1 MGNIIYQYDKSD
13 PLSIYEYSDGLIE
26 HTLFELFGQA
36 AIDAF
41 GNSSNKGELGQN
53 VEELF
58 FGYKK
63 NSISGPDFQEAN
75 LELKCTGVTK
85 YVKTGN
91 WRIKE
96 RLVCGDI
103 NYFSV
108 VNDTFESS
116 SFYLKCRLMLLLF
129 YLYEKG
135 AKNYDL
141 KFVIRILWQLPESD
155 LKIIKDDYDKI
166 VKWVKD
172 GKAHELTEGL
182 TTYLAAC
189 RGGGASTND
198 QSQPYSTEKAKLRRF
213 SLKPAYMRTVIANLT
228 KEEHFYTNY
237 NKEKVGELFTY
248 EQLKKSTFDD
258 LVIEQILNFKGLDY
272 VQLCNKL
279 HATKTNAKQKYA
291 LITNKIV
298 SPKIPLK
305 DVEEYKK
312 AGFTIKTI
320 RLNTIGQP
328 DEAMS
333 FKNIDYQEVFENDIW
348 EESDCYDLFSGRF
361 LFVVFKEVPNESIR
375 YRYFDKKLK
384 RNKIRVE
391 NRYVLTD
398 AFYWIMSQEDLDVA
412 ETYWKDMRKSVIA
425 NEIDLQHFWRENPEP
440 DAEFPEAKYF
450 HVRPKGA
457 TGNYKGKA
465 INPHGG
471 NADKYCYWF
480 NHDYVHN
487 LINQHYNHRDNNT

>member
-155 LKIIKDDYDKI
+155 LKNQQGQYIFRPLLFLSSYI
-166 VKWVKD
+166 
-172 GKAHELTEGL
+172 HE
-182 TTYLAAC
+182 
-189 RGGGASTND
+189 
-198 QSQPYSTEKAKLRRF
+198 
-213 SLKPAYMRTVIANLT
+213 
-228 KEEHFYTNY
+228 
-237 NKEKVGELFTY
+237 
-248 EQLKKSTFDD
+248 
-258 LVIEQILNFKGLDY
+258 
-272 VQLCNKL
+272 
-279 HATKTNAKQKYA
+279 
-291 LITNKIV
+291 
-298 SPKIPLK
+298 
-305 DVEEYKK
+305 
-312 AGFTIKTI
+312 
-320 RLNTIGQP
+320 
-328 DEAMS
+328 
-333 FKNIDYQEVFENDIW
+333 
-348 EESDCYDLFSGRF
+348 
-361 LFVVFKEVPNESIR
+361 
-375 YRYFDKKLK
+375 
-384 RNKIRVE
+384 
-391 NRYVLTD
+391 
-398 AFYWIMSQEDLDVA
+398 
-412 ETYWKDMRKSVIA
+412 
-425 NEIDLQHFWRENPEP
+425 
-440 DAEFPEAKYF
+440 
-450 HVRPKGA
+450 
-457 TGNYKGKA
+457 
-465 INPHGG
+465 
-471 NADKYCYWF
+471 
-480 NHDYVHN
+480 
-487 LINQHYNHRDNNT
+487 